1 MVSWHWPF
9 WFGDWL
15 HSLSLSKAIDALGE
29 SILFNQLRPSH
40 PVLRLGG
47 ERGVAAFV
55 EVQRNDLRNA
65 VAPHV
70 QRLAVLQTLKEC
82 DLLLVHLEQLCIT
95 LPIERCVFQEQKR
108 CAGVH
113 DAVGVGPKVIGGLA
127 NHGDAAKVLANGL
140 DGSESAVKQLLVLH
154 RREDL
159 FDEDVLGNA
168 EICRVIENVV
178 DAPEEPYHQRLDQVG
193 ILFIV
198 HALEVE
204 ALQARERE
212 TVFDVVKDGVI
223 DAFPNPLRQIAVEFL
238 RQKQIGQAAVLRIEQ
253 VHILH
258 GLVDHIIVF
267 RLQLCAAVGEQKL
280 DK

>member
-1 MVSWHWPF
+1 MPSVSPYF
-9 WFGDWL
+9 
-15 HSLSLSKAIDALGE
+15 S
-29 SILFNQLRPSH
+29 NQLRPAH

-47 ERGVAAFV
+47 ERGVAALV
-55 EVQRNDLRNA
+55 EVQSNDLGNA

-70 QRLAVLQTLKEC
+70 QRLAILQTLEEC
-82 DLLLVHLEQLCIT
+82 DLLFVHLEQLCIT
-95 LPIERCVFQEQKR
+95 LPIERRVFQEQER

-140 DGSESAVKQLLVLH
+140 DGSERAVKQLLVLH

-168 EICRVIENVV
+168 EIGGVVEHVV
-178 DAPEEPYHQRLDQVG
+178 DSPEEPYHQRLDQVG
-193 ILFIV
+193 ILFVV

-212 TVFDVVKDGVI
+212 AVFDVVEDGVV
-223 DAFPNPLRQIAVEFL
+223 DAFPNPLREVTVEL
-238 RQKQIGQAAVLRIEQ
+238 S
-253 VHILH
+253 
-258 GLVDHIIVF
+258 
-267 RLQLCAAVGEQKL
+267 
-280 DK
+280 